1 VTFARDLL
9 VVGRPASIA
18 RDGGASHLRA
28 SIWAAALLVLSA
40 LTPVHGQQ
48 SDEDARRDRIM
59 QWQARATPADCQA
72 LTEALADESFDLR
85 SRAASALYWKCDR
98 AAAAA
103 FAPLLC
109 RTLELGNAEAGAV
122 LLLGYARPEVAVPC
136 LQKPAGQRKMV
147 KLAVSARP
155 VPIAV
160 PIRVALA
167 RLGEA
172 EAVRD
177 LRMAFEKPDLETSLF
192 LLGVLRDI
200 DDREAL
206 RASLRFLDDEREAPG
221 VVSHATRTVR
231 DVAVEALAA
240 RFSLK
245 PTFSLAPGRRYAA
258 REIAEIRAAAE
269 RAISA
274 L

>member
-1 VTFARDLL
+1 LL
-9 VVGRPASIA
+9 WTAT
-18 RDGGASHLRA
+18 
-28 SIWAAALLVLSA
+28 LLFLSA
-40 LTPVHGQQ
+40 LTPVQGQQ
-48 SDEDARRDRIM
+48 LDEDARRDRIM

-98 AAAAA
+98 AAAAT

-109 RTLELGNAEAGAV
+109 DTLKLGNAEAGAV
-122 LLLGYARPEVAVPC
+122 LLLGYARPDVAVPC
-136 LQKPAGQRKMV
+136 LQEAAGRRRMV

-155 VPIAV
+155 VPIAL
-160 PIRVALA
+160 PIKVALA
-167 RLGEA
+167 RLGQA
-172 EAVRD
+172 DAVRN

-200 DDREAL
+200 EDREAL

-221 VVSHATRTVR
+221 VVSHAVRTVR

-245 PTFSLAPGRRYAA
+245 PAFSLEPGRRYTAGQ
-258 REIAEIRAAAE
+258 ISEIRAAAA